1 MIEEMFKGVMDAI
14 KTGDEEKAKSI
25 FNKKEDVLELTISM
39 RKNHMKR
46 VKEGN
51 CEADLTS
58 DFTDI
63 LQSFERI
70 GNTCANLADAS
81 TSNVNFKEFF
91 KKGDAAAG
99 TLEDKEEQE

>member
-1 MIEEMFKGVMDAI
+1 MDAI

-70 GNTCANLADAS
+70 GNTCANLRMHRPQC
-81 TSNVNFKEFF
+81 EFQRVLQ
-91 KKGDAAAG
+91 KGRCCSRN
-99 TLEDKEEQE
+99 T